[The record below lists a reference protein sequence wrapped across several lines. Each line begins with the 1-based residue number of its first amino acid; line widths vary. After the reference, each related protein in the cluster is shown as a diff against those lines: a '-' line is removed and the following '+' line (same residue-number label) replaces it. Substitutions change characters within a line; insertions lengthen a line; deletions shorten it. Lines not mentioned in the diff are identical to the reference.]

1 MFLTFDIATGR
12 SARWLNIMGC
22 TCFLSVCLLV
32 PSEAKSQAVHDFGS
46 WFSLNTQGKLNRVV
60 EDSKW
65 RWWFDGHLRY
75 LDDADGFNQSIFRP
89 GIGYQLTPNAN
100 LWIGYAWI
108 NTLPAS
114 GSPIFD
120 ENRIWQQFLLSKKF
134 SNKTL
139 ISRSRLE
146 QRFVETGSDTGWRF
160 RQFVKLDNP
169 IYEGSPFSFVAW
181 DEAFMDLNVTDFG
194 QTGSFSQ
201 NRAFIGIGRK
211 FENGPKFEIG
221 YLNQFIRRQSADD
234 RFNHILSA
242 NWFWSF

>member
-1 MFLTFDIATGR
+1 MFLTFDITTGR

-100 LWIGYAWI
+100 LWIGY
-108 NTLPAS
+108 
-114 GSPIFD
+114 
-120 ENRIWQQFLLSKKF
+120 
-134 SNKTL
+134 
-139 ISRSRLE
+139 
-146 QRFVETGSDTGWRF
+146 
-160 RQFVKLDNP
+160 
-169 IYEGSPFSFVAW
+169 
-181 DEAFMDLNVTDFG
+181 
-194 QTGSFSQ
+194 
-201 NRAFIGIGRK
+201 
-211 FENGPKFEIG
+211 GPKFEIG

-234 RFNHILSA
+234 RFNHILFA